1 MFPLVLSPFINIQ
14 PSGFYQSTL
23 RQRQD
28 VICSIL
34 LPSDVEPDT
43 VELGWLNEEEF
54 ITDDN
59 RVTVIESSN
68 IAPVNSSSNFNIT
81 TIIRFDP
88 LYKDDEGTYTC
99 YSIVNES
106 QTFISIQLQNFR
118 SKYIIFVQAYILC
131 S

>member
-23 RQRQD
+23 GQRQD

-59 RVTVIESSN
+59 RVTIIELSN
-68 IAPVNSSSNFNIT
+68 VAPVNSSSNFSVT

-88 LYKDDEGTYTC
+88 LHEDDEGTYTC
-99 YSIVNES
+99 YSIVNKSES
-106 QTFISIQLQNFR
+106 FTSIQLQNFR
-118 SKYIIFVQAYILC
+118 SKYIIFV
-131 S
+131 